1 MMDGHIMSRL
11 EILAYLKMIQFLGE
25 VRQFKSKKLITTD
38 IEYTVTINTTDVTA
52 VELAKIPADKMIKV
66 IIEIEE

>member
-1 MMDGHIMSRL
+1 
-11 EILAYLKMIQFLGE
+11 MIQFLGE